1 VPGDGRVGAD
11 TGDDVG
17 RWSTAGRVLPLRR
30 RLPAPLPALA
40 ADLYRLSV
48 AQYCQL
54 SRPGNNN
61 NRLTSTTLHTHIY
74 PYNRPLSGTTQ
85 VSRYQKGETNLDFT
99 EARDSEWQWH
109 QLGHMQVCTA
119 LQTDRHSSSQP
130 LTFLQAGCPSCRPA
144 NSVKA
149 LKAITTTLRQW
160 WLNGCRPV

>member
-1 VPGDGRVGAD
+1 MPGDGRVGAD

-61 NRLTSTTLHTHIY
+61 NRLTSTTLHTHTYTRI
-74 PYNRPLSGTTQ
+74 
-85 VSRYQKGETNLDFT
+85 
-99 EARDSEWQWH
+99 
-109 QLGHMQVCTA
+109 TA
-119 LQTDRHSSSQP
+119 L
-130 LTFLQAGCPSCRPA
+130 CPGLPR
-144 NSVKA
+144 
-149 LKAITTTLRQW
+149 
-160 WLNGCRPV
+160 